1 MLWMMVPGTIGLA
14 ATQVNILVN
23 TILATSQGRGAV
35 SWLNYA
41 FRLMQFPIGLFGVS
55 LASATLPVV
64 SALWVRKDVEGVERT
79 LTQSLKQV
87 FAINLPASAGLAF
100 LGVPILELIFQ
111 YGRFQASD
119 TRATALAL
127 AMYAVGLTAY
137 SAVKVLVPACYALGN
152 TRVPVLSSF
161 LAVAVTI
168 VLNLIMVRP
177 FGYWGLALGTSVAA
191 LVNSAFL
198 LIAVRKLIEAG
209 GGRFPYRPLITSFLK
224 HLTIALVMGVVCWA
238 SARGLASLLPEQIL
252 GADLGKLGLVFG
264 RLFRTGLLVAEGIG
278 IVLLLS
284 RLLGVTE
291 TTDALQLFIG
301 KLKKKLSRPQS

>member
-1 MLWMMVPGTIGLA
+1 MIPGTIGLA
-14 ATQVNILVN
+14 ATQINILVN
-23 TILATSQGRGAV
+23 TILATSQGPGAV

-41 FRLMQFPIGLFGVS
+41 FRLMQFPIGVFGVS
-55 LASATLPVV
+55 LASATLPVI
-64 SALWVRKDVEGVERT
+64 SAQWVRRDLAGVEQT

-100 LGVPILELIFQ
+100 LGVPILQLIFQ

-119 TRATALAL
+119 TQATALAL
-127 AMYAVGLTAY
+127 AMYAIGLTAY

-168 VLNLIMVRP
+168 VLNLLMVRP
-177 FGYWGLALGTSVAA
+177 FGYWGLALGTSIAA

-198 LIAVRKLIEAG
+198 LVAVRKLIEEG
-209 GGRFPYRPLITSFLK
+209 GGRFPYRPLLTSLLK
-224 HLTIALVMGVVCWA
+224 HAFIALAMGVICWA
-238 SARGLASLLPEQIL
+238 SAWEMAHLLPE
-252 GADLGKLGLVFG
+252 DPRWLGLGRFG
-264 RLFRTGLLVAEGIG
+264 LVLARFLRTGLLVAEGIG
-278 IVLLLS
+278 VVLILS

-291 TTDALQLFIG
+291 TTETLQLFIG
-301 KLKKKLSRPQS
+301 KLKKKLSPPQR